1 MRFPWI
7 KRDCAGAGRCR
18 LRSHHV
24 ERLFPAQGTPAAIV
38 KKLNAAVVDAME
50 SPAVKERM
58 QELGIDLVAPERR
71 TPQYLQTFVENEI
84 AKWAGPI
91 KAAGISID

>member
-58 QELGIDLVAPERR
+58 QELGVDLVAPEPRNICKRSWR
-71 TPQYLQTFVENEI
+71 TRSPN
-84 AKWAGPI
+84 GPGRSRLP
-91 KAAGISID
+91 ASASTDW